1 MKMDGQFAF
10 DISAPMAVWEF
21 LTDANRIAD
30 CLPGCQKLTRTGE
43 ETFEMEM
50 RFGVGPI
57 SGVFRGSIRLH
68 GLVPTSEYQMTV
80 DGSGT
85 PGFVKGDG
93 TIQLTADGNGTLL
106 HYSGDV
112 SAGGPI
118 ASVGQRM
125 IGSAA
130 RMVIDQFFKCVRGK
144 LTV

>member
-10 DISAPMAVWEF
+10 DTTVPLAVWEF
-21 LTDANRIAD
+21 MTDGNRISE

-43 ETFEMEM
+43 DTFEMEM

-68 GLVPTSEYQMTV
+68 GLIPTSEYQMTV
-80 DGSGT
+80 NGSGT

-93 TIQLTADGNGTLL
+93 TIQLAANHNGTLL
-106 HYSGDV
+106 HYSGDI

-118 ASVGQRM
+118 ATVGQRM
-125 IGSAA
+125 IGCAA
-130 RMVIDQFFKCVRGK
+130 RMVIDQFFKCV
-144 LTV
+144 V